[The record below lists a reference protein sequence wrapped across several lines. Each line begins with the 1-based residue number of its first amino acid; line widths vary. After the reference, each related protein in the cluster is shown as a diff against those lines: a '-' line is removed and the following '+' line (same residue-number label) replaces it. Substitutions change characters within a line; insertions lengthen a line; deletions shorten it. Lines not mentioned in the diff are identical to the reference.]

1 MPITE
6 TKSASSTVDA
16 REIAKFEAMA
26 DAWWDPEG
34 KFRPLHAMNPCR
46 IDYIAEMIA
55 AEFGRDR
62 RQRRP
67 FKGLTLADVGCG
79 GGLASEP
86 MARLG
91 CAVTGY
97 DAAVD
102 SLRIARLH
110 AAQSGLDIDYRAETA
125 EAVVAGGDAAFDVVI
140 ALEIVE
146 HVADVPAFAAA
157 LAGML
162 RPGGLLVM
170 STLNRTAK
178 SFATAI
184 VGAEHILR
192 WLPVG
197 THDWRKFPAPTE
209 LEGALTA
216 AGLSVVDA
224 RGMVPDFRRGGWRV
238 DVDDLSVNY
247 LMTAIKPGG
256 A

>member
-1 MPITE
+1 MPTTE
-6 TKSASSTVDA
+6 TKSAPSTVDA

-26 DAWWDPEG
+26 DAWWDPDG

-46 IDYIAEMIA
+46 IDYIAKMIA

-67 FKGLTLADVGCG
+67 FAGLTLADVGCG

-97 DAAVD
+97 DAAED
-102 SLRIARLH
+102 SLAIARLH
-110 AAQSGLDIDYRAETA
+110 AAQSGLTIDYRAETA
-125 EAVVAGGDAAFDVVI
+125 EEAAANGAAFDVVI

-146 HVADVPAFAAA
+146 HVADVPAFADA
-157 LAGML
+157 LSRML

-184 VGAEHILR
+184 VGAEHIMR

-197 THDWRKFPAPTE
+197 THDWRKFPTPKE
-209 LEGALTA
+209 LEAALA
-216 AGLSVVDA
+216 ATGLDVVDA
-224 RGMVPDFRRGGWRV
+224 RGMVPDLRRGGWRI
-238 DVDDLSVNY
+238 DMDDLSVNY
-247 LMTAIKPGG
+247 IMTAVRPV
-256 A
+256 AA